1 VAAALELA
9 VAGGELRPGAGGWR
23 PAQQA
28 VARRHLATPR
38 PELDGHSWLELVA
51 AERLGGWAR
60 SRGEARR
67 ALVEP
72 VLPRLA
78 GRPLL
83 PLPVPPGAEGALARQ
98 AARSPWRRC
107 VPAPP
112 VPGPTRAAHDLRDQ
126 R

>member
-1 VAAALELA
+1 
-9 VAGGELRPGAGGWR
+9 
-23 PAQQA
+23 
-28 VARRHLATPR
+28 
-38 PELDGHSWLELVA
+38 VA

-83 PLPVPPGAEGALARQ
+83 PLPVPPGAEGTLAPLRWLLALAGKGRGIALTQ
-98 AARSPWRRC
+98 VGNLNR
-107 VPAPP
+107 PP
-112 VPGPTRAAHDLRDQ
+112 
-126 R
+126 